1 MSGYKIIKW
10 DGESIL
16 TLKDYK
22 HEKPVYHVK
31 ITIYKDKT
39 IEVLFYPYTEED
51 HVLGDN
57 WRFEFH
63 VGVRIWQGS
72 RDNINNAKTYES
84 KDTWGWNSYNR
95 NDNDKQLTLK
105 ITDFKNCSLPIY
117 IEPLCQGCDPS
128 WQKCMPFNEN
138 DGSTSFI
145 YEIIQDHEH
154 IEKPNPP
161 TIISVTATKVKLS
174 AEKGTQIGLK
184 KSNNNY
190 EYKKD
195 NGNGVEFDKVYD
207 IDKFI
212 TRKKCSCGTFYQS
225 NEVLVKYWTITST
238 PIDQKT
244 YHQLTFKATH
254 KAGTNDTTVNR
265 KIVYD
270 LYKITKNNNGVI
282 IRKVLKEQK
291 KESSGVD
298 VLFTDLDT
306 ASTYGC
312 EMYTENIPDNKIYQ
326 ERWTDKPYEAT
337 DSITDV
343 SLGEVKLNLNVKK
356 NKTKNLKYNIYLVEG
371 TITNVSSLSGETPKE
386 SEFFSTDLNNKEIS
400 IGDIPTTNAEDYTIV
415 IEYKGT
421 SESQND
427 YSNTSET
434 ITTTHFL
441 YFTSISRQNANIN
454 ISVNSISSK
463 SVVYGMK
470 LYLKSSEAFT
480 IDNNTELS
488 YCITNSNVTPNNSNY
503 NLLDNNKI
511 HTKEETIDGT
521 ICVKYYINDI
531 LETRLKHDTKY
542 WIHMQLKFKN
552 NNEDITYI
560 GLQDFTTKKL
570 SVASTITLNND
581 ELTILYKPY
590 LDNIPQIYDNILL
603 TTDSNEK
610 YYSIKNTERIYLI
623 PNNSTDNINND
634 NYNQIISNGMIMY
647 KYNKDLYIENGDYIS
662 STTSYLNNSITKKF
676 KTQNLI
682 PGYNYILDYSLTDG
696 VNIINNN
703 IEFKYDYDGYIY
715 IFHNGSWKKCAPYIF
730 HNGSWKKCIPYVF
743 HNGSWKKCSG

>member
-1 MSGYKIIKW
+1 MSEPEYKIIKW
-10 DGESIL
+10 NGESIL
-16 TLKDYK
+16 TLDNYK
-22 HEKPVYHVK
+22 HTNPVYHVK

-39 IEVLFYPYTEED
+39 INILFYPYTD
-51 HVLGDN
+51 ADN
-57 WRFEFH
+57 VYGNNWYFDYD
-63 VGVRIWQGS
+63 VAVRIWKNNRNNRDSASTYGRTHWKWGS
-72 RDNINNAKTYES
+72 YDKNS
-84 KDTWGWNSYNR
+84 KD
-95 NDNDKQLTLK
+95 LT
-105 ITDFKNCSLPIY
+105 ITDFKNCDLPIY
-117 IEPLCQGCDPS
+117 IEPLCQGCDS
-128 WQKCMPFNEN
+128 NKQNCAPFIRE
-138 DGSTSFI
+138 DDSTSFI

-225 NEVLVKYWTITST
+225 NELSVKYWTITSNT
-238 PIDQKT
+238 PTSQKT

-254 KAGTNDTTVNR
+254 KAGTNDTTINR

-270 LYKITKNNNGVI
+270 LYKITKNNNKEI
-282 IRKVLKEQK
+282 ISKELKEQK
-291 KESSGVD
+291 KELSGFD

-306 ASTYGC
+306 ASNYRC
-312 EMYTENIPDNKIYQ
+312 EMYTEGIPDNKIYQ
-326 ERWTDKPYEAT
+326 ERSTDKPYEAT
-337 DSITDV
+337 DSITDI

-371 TITNVSSLSGETPKE
+371 TITNVSSSDELILKK
-386 SEFFSTDLNNKEIS
+386 SENISADLNNKEIS
-400 IGDIPTTNAEDYTIV
+400 IGDIPTTNAKDYTIV
-415 IEYKGT
+415 IVYKGT

-463 SVVYGMK
+463 SVVYSMK
-470 LYLKSSEAFT
+470 LYLDASEAFT

-511 HTKEETIDGT
+511 HTKEETIDGAT
-521 ICVKYYINDI
+521 CVKYYINDI
-531 LETRLKHDTKY
+531 LKTRLTHDTKY

-552 NNEDITYI
+552 NNEDITYT

-570 SVASTITLNND
+570 SVTSSISLSNNEITIS
-581 ELTILYKPY
+581 YKPY
-590 LDNIPQIYDNILL
+590 LNNKPQIYDNILV
-603 TTDSNEK
+603 TTGEYPNEK
-610 YYSIKNTERIYLI
+610 RYYSIYDETIYLI
-623 PNNSTDNINND
+623 PNNSTDIIDND
-634 NYNQIISNGMIMY
+634 KYDQTIYNGITVY
-647 KYNKDLYIENGDYIS
+647 EYNKDLYRENGDYIS
-662 STTSYLNNSITKKF
+662 STTNHLNKSITKKF

-682 PGYNYILDYSLTDG
+682 PGYTYILDYKLTDG
-696 VNIINNN
+696 VNNVGND

-715 IFHNGSWKKCAPYIF
+715 IFHNGSWKKCVPYIF
-730 HNGSWKKCIPYVF
+730 HNGSWKKC
-743 HNGSWKKCSG
+743 SG